1 MSKRILD
8 TLRVQTDYRY
18 DMQDIT
24 KINILNYGTVAA
36 TIAHN
41 GVAVLLPPAV
51 DNIPVAAFERSEFGH
66 PFDIDIDIK
75 FKNNQVGD
83 LIIFYSRIK
92 QC

>member
-8 TLRVQTDYRY
+8 TLRVQTAYRF

-24 KINILNYGTVAA
+24 KINILNYGDVDA

-41 GVAVLLPPAV
+41 GVVITLPAAANNTPS
-51 DNIPVAAFERSEFGH
+51 AAFERSEFGF
-66 PFDIDIDIK
+66 PFDIDIDIN
-75 FKNNQVGD
+75 FENNQIGN